1 MRTTPL
7 CLRCAHAVDNRR
19 GAGRSEMPPQTAKIV
34 VDLRRPSRAKHES
47 GRIIKHTPDL
57 CIERF
62 SASDLLLRLEK
73 RRRCRARLSRPRAA
87 RDPPVRRLR
96 ADSFP
101 SNRQAPCS
109 ALGPFS
115 EHSVW
120 IGAGHIG
127 RHYGLRITLP
137 RITRLSRSSCALRA
151 AASGIRSKIAGRMP
165 ELANRLT
172 VSLTRRRILSG
183 SSS

>member
-1 MRTTPL
+1 MRLTTDGAPAGP
-7 CLRCAHAVDNRR
+7 RCHRKR
-19 GAGRSEMPPQTAKIV
+19 PRSWLTCAGPAARNTNPG
-34 VDLRRPSRAKHES
+34 ES
-47 GRIIKHTPDL
+47 LSILPTFAL
-57 CIERF
+57 
-62 SASDLLLRLEK
+62 SAS
-73 RRRCRARLSRPRAA
+73 RRCRARLSRPRAA
-87 RDPPVRRLR
+87 LDPPVRRLR

-137 RITRLSRSSCALRA
+137 RIRRLSRSSCALRA